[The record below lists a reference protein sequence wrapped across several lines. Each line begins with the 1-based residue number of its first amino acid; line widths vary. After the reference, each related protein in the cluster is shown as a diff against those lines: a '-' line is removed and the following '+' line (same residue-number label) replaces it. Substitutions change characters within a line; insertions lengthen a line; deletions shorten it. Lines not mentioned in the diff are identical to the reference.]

1 MTKRFLVLVSTALC
15 ASLVVASS
23 LAAAQAAN
31 ITGKWVFDVQTDQ
44 GSGAPV
50 FTFKQEGEKLT
61 GHYQGTF
68 GEADL
73 TGTVKGNAVNFSF
86 KADAQGTAVEITYK
100 GTIEKDTIKGTLDL
114 GGLATGTF
122 TGKRQ

>member
-1 MTKRFLVLVSTALC
+1 MTKRFLVLVSATVC
-15 ASLVVASS
+15 ASIVVAST

-44 GSGAPV
+44 GSGSPV

-61 GHYQGTF
+61 GRYQGTF

-73 TGTVKGNAVNFSF
+73 TGTVKGNAVSFAF